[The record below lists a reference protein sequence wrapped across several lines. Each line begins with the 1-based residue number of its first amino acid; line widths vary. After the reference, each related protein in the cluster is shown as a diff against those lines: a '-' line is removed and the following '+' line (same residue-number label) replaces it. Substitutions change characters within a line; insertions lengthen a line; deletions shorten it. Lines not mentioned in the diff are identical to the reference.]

1 MTEKEELARLL
12 WESGALRLGE
22 GETPLCWEPEAALE
36 EEKVRD
42 ALLDALETMAR
53 DHYASAQAALGGP
66 WAGLLA
72 RRLGLPL
79 APAELPARVLAVT
92 DAVLDG
98 AELYALAAPIR
109 ARGVSIAGAAL
120 FNFGLSS
127 ARRRLDK
134 ADVRLHWLTDLETAA
149 AVALQEGRVD
159 FETYDRILAMPE
171 DGGTGEGP

>member
-53 DHYASAQAALGGP
+53 DHYASAQAVLGGP

-79 APAELPARVLAVT
+79 APAELT
-92 DAVLDG
+92 
-98 AELYALAAPIR
+98 EYALRKGAGFTGPGGHRRADGDPACGYWWLRSPGYVQVDAAYVNG
-109 ARGVSIAGAAL
+109 RGTLVEGSVIWEEACVRPAFWLDLGAAG
-120 FNFGLSS
+120 NN
-127 ARRRLDK
+127 
-134 ADVRLHWLTDLETAA
+134 
-149 AVALQEGRVD
+149 
-159 FETYDRILAMPE
+159 
-171 DGGTGEGP
+171 